1 MLSCSPT
8 RGEARS
14 GPMGWQRGCVPGRS
28 RLWSSLCAGG
38 GTCAPNLDAHVR
50 RREREGHRPNQA
62 RRRGRAG
69 GTRPPTAAG
78 QGGGRAASPGPA
90 ERSRQAPSALVQ
102 RQNPGQRLLRAT
114 LVPSELRRSSETWDH
129 VSGASSLRL
138 PSSRAG
144 PDPVVS
150 RCWRLLPCEVSWAFA
165 AGHGAQSWKGYH
177 QVWNVAPV
185 LAEPG
190 GLKGGQ
196 PRPWPGG
203 GRLAQA
209 PETHGLA
216 PGSPGLR
223 SGRPHPPCSLP
234 TVGDLLAPAPTPH
247 CRLEAPWTGGHEPD
261 SRGPSSLWGGVPP
274 GSPASISNQPRGPT
288 CSGPRF
294 PPGRPLGGRTRVPP
308 GSSSSSRNS
317 RTVPLGRGPQ
327 SGDATT
333 IADTGGEESSWHQ
346 AGLTLGS
353 ERS

>member
-1 MLSCSPT
+1 MRPK
-8 RGEARS
+8 
-14 GPMGWQRGCVPGRS
+14 PGRARETS
-28 RLWSSLCAGG
+28 GEGRAQGRG
-38 GTCAPNLDAHVR
+38 R
-50 RREREGHRPNQA
+50 RRPNQA

-129 VSGASSLRL
+129 VSGASSLKL
-138 PSSRAG
+138 PASRAG

-185 LAEPG
+185 LAKPG

-203 GRLAQA
+203 VGLPRLLRH
-209 PETHGLA
+209 TGWRRGLLV
-216 PGSPGLR
+216 PGAAGPTPRAAFLQWGTSWP
-223 SGRPHPPCSLP
+223 LP
-234 TVGDLLAPAPTPH
+234 RHLTVG
-247 CRLEAPWTGGHEPD
+247 
-261 SRGPSSLWGGVPP
+261 S
-274 GSPASISNQPRGPT
+274 
-288 CSGPRF
+288 
-294 PPGRPLGGRTRVPP
+294 RPLGLGGMNRTQGGLHLPGEGSLLAAPPPSAISLKAPPAQGRGFPLVGPWGAGLGSLLEAAAAAAGTQGRFLRGGVLSQVMPPPSRTRVEKSP
-308 GSSSSSRNS
+308 
-317 RTVPLGRGPQ
+317 RGTRL
-327 SGDATT
+327 A
-333 IADTGGEESSWHQ
+333 
-346 AGLTLGS
+346 
-353 ERS
+353 

>member
-1 MLSCSPT
+1 MRPK
-8 RGEARS
+8 
-14 GPMGWQRGCVPGRS
+14 PGRARETS
-28 RLWSSLCAGG
+28 GEGRAQGRG
-38 GTCAPNLDAHVR
+38 R
-50 RREREGHRPNQA
+50 RKPNQA

-138 PSSRAG
+138 PTSRAG

-216 PGSPGLR
+216 PGSPGPR
-223 SGRPHPPCSLP
+223 SSRPHPPCSLP

-261 SRGPSSLWGGVPP
+261 SRGPSSPWGGVPP